1 MKKNR
6 ILLTALA
13 AALILALSIGSA
25 LAYFTDWTLADGTE
39 TIHAGHTGEINE
51 SFDSWVK
58 HVTVTN
64 TSKDVS
70 VFVRAK
76 VFSTYDVSCVGNN
89 WTPNPAGKNV
99 YIEYGLP
106 LGPGESTPDELNV
119 TITHP
124 TDLEDGDSFN
134 VIVVYEAV
142 PVKYDKDGTPIA
154 DWTQEIIPFTEQ
166 G

>member
-25 LAYFTDWTLADGTE
+25 LAYFTDWTQADGAE

-51 SFDSWVK
+51 TFDSWVK
-58 HVTVTN
+58 HVTVKN

-76 VFSTYDVSCVGNN
+76 VFSTYNVSSAGSN
-89 WTPNPAGKNV
+89 WKSEDDK
-99 YIEYGLP
+99 YIYYALP
-106 LGPGESTPDELNV
+106 LGPGETTPDPLNV
-119 TITHP
+119 TITRP
-124 TDLEDGDSFN
+124 TDLEDGESFN

-142 PVKYDKDGTPIA
+142 PVKYDTEGEPVA
-154 DWTQEIIPFTEQ
+154 DWTQKIIEFKEQ

>member
-39 TIHAGHTGEINE
+39 TVHAGHTGEINE

-58 HVTVTN
+58 HVTVKN

-76 VFSTYDVSCVGNN
+76 VFSTYTVAASGTNWDSVGKE
-89 WTPNPAGKNV
+89 TYTYYA
-99 YIEYGLP
+99 LP
-106 LGPGESTPDELNV
+106 LGPGETTPDALNV
-119 TITHP
+119 TITP
-124 TDLEDGDSFN
+124 PAGLEDGESFN